1 MRRSKYGVNITEAA
15 QKLGITVRTIHK
27 RIESGWDIEDA
38 ISTPYVPHK
47 NRVGFGNKK
56 YEANIK
62 YAAEKLGL
70 TAVNI
75 YQRLG
80 RGWPLDKAISTPNL
94 KKKKKEKV
102 WVYKPNEIYSAEKPQ
117 KPVDCCNN
125 LKKSLSNLYGTI
137 DKILQSKI
145 AMRKLAKLPE
155 LAEHFTT
162 LSKADNEA
170 IDEAIGGIKV
180 YILNNPKPD
189 KEFIYNVVGT
199 DGQNLHTNDKAEFM
213 AFMAEVA

>member
-15 QKLGITVRTIHK
+15 QKLGITVRTIHQ
-27 RIESGWDIEDA
+27 RIERGWDVEDA

-47 NRVGFGNKK
+47 NRVGLGNPK

-62 YAAEKLGL
+62 QAAEKLGL

-80 RGWPLDKAISTPNL
+80 RGWPLEKAISTPNL
-94 KKKKKEKV
+94 KKKKNKV
-102 WVYKPNEIYSAEKPQ
+102 
-117 KPVDCCNN
+117 PVDCCDG
-125 LKKSLSNLYGTI
+125 LQKSLSNLYGTI
-137 DKILQSKI
+137 DKILQAKI

-199 DGQNLHTNDKAEFM
+199 DGHNLRTNDKAEFM

>member
-15 QKLGITVRTIHK
+15 QKLGITVRTIHQ
-27 RIESGWDIEDA
+27 RIERGWDVEDA
-38 ISTPYVPHK
+38 ISTPYIPHK
-47 NRVGFGNKK
+47 NRVGLGNPK

-62 YAAEKLGL
+62 QAAEKLGL

-80 RGWPLDKAISTPNL
+80 RGWPLEKAISTPNL
-94 KKKKKEKV
+94 KKKKNKV
-102 WVYKPNEIYSAEKPQ
+102 
-117 KPVDCCNN
+117 PVDCCNGLQN
-125 LKKSLSNLYGTI
+125 SLSNLYGTI
-137 DKILQSKI
+137 DKILQAKI

-155 LAEHFTT
+155 LAEHFTR
-162 LSKADNEA
+162 LDKGDNIY
-170 IDEAIGGIKV
+170 IDKAIGGIKV

>member
-15 QKLGITVRTIHK
+15 QKLGVTVRTIHQ
-27 RIESGWDIEDA
+27 RIERGWDIDDA
-38 ISTPYVPHK
+38 LSVGYIPQEERIYNHK
-47 NRVGFGNKK
+47 KK
-56 YEANIK
+56 YDVDIK
-62 YAAEKLGL
+62 KAADKLGL
-70 TAVNI
+70 NERTI
-75 YQRLG
+75 YLRLR
-80 RGWPLDKAISTPNL
+80 RGWPLEKAISTPNL
-94 KKKKKEKV
+94 KKKKNKV
-102 WVYKPNEIYSAEKPQ
+102 
-117 KPVDCCNN
+117 PVDCCNG
-125 LKKSLSNLYGTI
+125 LQKSLSNLYGTI

-199 DGQNLHTNDKAEFM
+199 DGQNLHTNDKAKFM

>member
-1 MRRSKYGVNITEAA
+1 MRRSKYGVNLTEAA
-15 QKLGITVRTIHK
+15 KKLGVTVRTIHQ
-27 RIESGWDIEDA
+27 RIERGWDVEDA
-38 ISTPYVPHK
+38 ISTPYIPHK
-47 NRVGFGNKK
+47 NRVGLGNPK

-62 YAAEKLGL
+62 QAAEKTGL
-70 TAVNI
+70 TAVTI

-80 RGWPLDKAISTPNL
+80 RGWPLEKAISTPNL
-94 KKKKKEKV
+94 KKKKNKV
-102 WVYKPNEIYSAEKPQ
+102 
-117 KPVDCCNN
+117 PVDCCNG
-125 LKKSLSNLYGTI
+125 LQKSLSNLYGTI

-170 IDEAIGGIKV
+170 IDEEIGGIKV

-199 DGQNLHTNDKAEFM
+199 DGHNLRTNDKAEFM

>member
-15 QKLGITVRTIHK
+15 RKLGVTVRTIHQ
-27 RIESGWDIEDA
+27 RIERGWDVEDA
-38 ISTPYVPHK
+38 ISTPFIPYK
-47 NRVGFGNKK
+47 NRVGLGNPK

-62 YAAEKLGL
+62 QAAEKLGL

-80 RGWPLDKAISTPNL
+80 RGWPLEKAISTPNL
-94 KKKKKEKV
+94 KKKKNKV
-102 WVYKPNEIYSAEKPQ
+102 
-117 KPVDCCNN
+117 PVDCCNGLQN
-125 LKKSLSNLYGTI
+125 SLSNLYGTI

-162 LSKADNEA
+162 LNKADNEA

-199 DGQNLHTNDKAEFM
+199 DGQNLRTNDKAEFM

>member
-15 QKLGITVRTIHK
+15 QKLGVTVRTIHQ
-27 RIESGWDIEDA
+27 RIERGWDVEDA

-47 NRVGFGNKK
+47 NRVGLGNPK

-62 YAAEKLGL
+62 QAAEKLGL

-80 RGWPLDKAISTPNL
+80 RGWPLEKAISTPNL
-94 KKKKKEKV
+94 KKKKNKV
-102 WVYKPNEIYSAEKPQ
+102 
-117 KPVDCCNN
+117 PVDCCDT
-125 LKKSLSNLYGTI
+125 LKNSLSNLYGTI
-137 DKILQSKI
+137 DKILQAKI

-199 DGQNLHTNDKAEFM
+199 DGHNLRTNDKAEFM

>member
-15 QKLGITVRTIHK
+15 QKLGVTVRTIHQ
-27 RIESGWDIEDA
+27 RIESGWDVEDA
-38 ISTPYVPHK
+38 ISTPYIPHK
-47 NRVGFGNKK
+47 NRVGLGNKK

-62 YAAEKLGL
+62 QAAEKLGL
-70 TAVNI
+70 TAVTI

-80 RGWPLDKAISTPNL
+80 RGWPLEKAISTPNL
-94 KKKKKEKV
+94 KKKKNKV
-102 WVYKPNEIYSAEKPQ
+102 
-117 KPVDCCNN
+117 PVDCCNG
-125 LKKSLSNLYGTI
+125 LQKSLSNLYGTI

-180 YILNNPKPD
+180 NILNNPKD

-199 DGQNLHTNDKAEFM
+199 DGQTLRTNDKAEFM

>member
-1 MRRSKYGVNITEAA
+1 MRQSKYGVNITEAA
-15 QKLGITVRTIHK
+15 QKLGITVRTIHQ
-27 RIESGWDIEDA
+27 RIERGWDVEDA

-47 NRVGFGNKK
+47 NRVGLGNPK

-62 YAAEKLGL
+62 QAAEKTGL

-80 RGWPLDKAISTPNL
+80 RGWPLEKAISTPNL
-94 KKKKKEKV
+94 KKKKNKV
-102 WVYKPNEIYSAEKPQ
+102 
-117 KPVDCCNN
+117 PVDCCNGLQN
-125 LKKSLSNLYGTI
+125 SLSNLYGTI